1 MRLHESFLYGTVSGG
16 PTYLTSEENSCWA
29 FALFPSAQ
37 SHERSP
43 GHPFPLKSMPI
54 FSTMYAYLRNGQ
66 FEVVMRTATKMKRAS
81 FFVDEATLR
90 RAQKVLGVKSRAEV
104 VRLSVERVIEME
116 EFWQF
121 MEKSRGTVKPGSFE
135 AS

>member
-1 MRLHESFLYGTVSGG
+1 
-16 PTYLTSEENSCWA
+16 
-29 FALFPSAQ
+29 
-37 SHERSP
+37 
-43 GHPFPLKSMPI
+43 
-54 FSTMYAYLRNGQ
+54 MYAYLRNGQ

>member
-1 MRLHESFLYGTVSGG
+1 M
-16 PTYLTSEENSCWA
+16 PT
-29 FALFPSAQ
+29 F
-37 SHERSP
+37 
-43 GHPFPLKSMPI
+43 SM
-54 FSTMYAYLRNGQ
+54 MYACSFTYRY
-66 FEVVMRTATKMKRAS
+66 EAIMRTATKLKRAS

-104 VRLSVERVIEME
+104 IRLSVERVIEME
-116 EFWQF
+116 EFWRF